1 MNLGDFLKHIRMCH
15 NLTQAEM
22 GDLFF
27 RNRDYVRLIEN
38 NNVLPTSKELTIMSE
53 KLNEPIL
60 KLVMYG
66 LSINQILEA
75 QNNTHS

>member
-15 NLTQAEM
+15 NLTQEEM

-38 NNVLPTSKELTIMSE
+38 NKALPTNKELMLLSE

-60 KLVMYG
+60 KIIMYG
-66 LSINQILEA
+66 VAVSQAIEA
-75 QNNTHS
+75 QK

>member
-1 MNLGDFLKHIRMCH
+1 MCH

-27 RNRDYVRLIEN
+27 RNRDYVRLVEN
-38 NNVLPTSKELTIMSE
+38 NKALPTSKELVIISE
-53 KLNEPIL
+53 KLNEPII